1 MEPRQPQQE
10 QECKGFWDG
19 ILKKKKKKI
28 KATEG
33 FV

>member
-19 ILKKKKKKI
+19 ILKKKKKI